1 MWMMYIL
8 FALGVAGARSH
19 HAFYISL
26 DGSEVKDQ
34 LLMLRYGTALAYLTK
49 ASLMASVVLAYR
61 QQIWA
66 TFRRKLLSITAVDSL
81 FAVME
86 DLSAIFNLEVF
97 QQAKVAMFLAV
108 VVW

>member
-8 FALGVAGARSH
+8 FAFGVVGAISH
-19 HAFYISL
+19 HAFYNSL
-26 DGSEVKDQ
+26 AGSEANNQ

-49 ASLMASVVLAYR
+49 ASLMAFVILAFR

-66 TFRRKLLSITAVDSL
+66 TFRRKILSVTAVDSL

-86 DLSAIFNLEVF
+86 DLSVMFNLEIF

-108 VVW
+108 VFW

>member
-1 MWMMYIL
+1 
-8 FALGVAGARSH
+8 
-19 HAFYISL
+19 
-26 DGSEVKDQ
+26 
-34 LLMLRYGTALAYLTK
+34 MLRYGVTLAYLTK
-49 ASLMASVVLAYR
+49 ASLMASVVLAFR

-66 TFRRKLLSITAVDSL
+66 TFRSKLLSITAVDSL

-97 QQAKVAMFLAV
+97 QRAKVAMFLAV

>member
-8 FALGVAGARSH
+8 FAFGVVGAISH
-19 HAFYISL
+19 HAFYASL
-26 DGSEVKDQ
+26 AGSEANNQ

-49 ASLMASVVLAYR
+49 ASFMASVVLAFR

-86 DLSAIFNLEVF
+86 DLSVMFNLEIF

-108 VVW
+108 VFW